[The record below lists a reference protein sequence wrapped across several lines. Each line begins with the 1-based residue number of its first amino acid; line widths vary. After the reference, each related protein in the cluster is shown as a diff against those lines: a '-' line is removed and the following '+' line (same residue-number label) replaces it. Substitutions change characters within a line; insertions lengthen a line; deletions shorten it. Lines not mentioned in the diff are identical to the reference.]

1 VLALLFKI
9 EDCSLMTSSTGL
21 IFALAWR
28 DFTKLPTPIWGGLA
42 GSFLMLLLLY
52 SVGQVPL
59 SYNIRNLTVRWKTTV
74 MTGLAFTLVL
84 GLLTVML
91 AFVAGMKRMTEQS
104 GHPENVMVMSDGATD
119 ESFSSLGFSD
129 IGDIETQP
137 GVEKLGDKWLCS
149 KETYLVAN
157 QPVDHPQSGRPD
169 RRFLQI
175 RGIDDPEISAQV
187 HRVELFPDSAWF
199 SGAGVQAVPG
209 KETPA
214 IEVVLGE
221 AVARELGND
230 RLPEVREKARNPKRL
245 DVGDTFEMAERTFVV
260 SGVMKS
266 SGSTFDS
273 EVWGKRSVL
282 GKKFGKETYTTLLLK
297 AKNAQ
302 EAKSLTELL
311 KNYTKAALNA
321 QLETKYFDSLNATN
335 IQFTIAIL
343 FVTVFIAIG
352 GVFGVM
358 NTMYAAISQRIK
370 DIGVLRLVGFS
381 RMHILI
387 SFLLESLVI
396 AMVGGAVGC
405 AVGSLV
411 DGFTASSVLSAGAG
425 GGFKTVSL
433 RLTVDAFTLSCCFL
447 LTVIMGFIGGFLPA
461 FSAVRL
467 KPLEAL
473 R

>member
-1 VLALLFKI
+1 MAMNFYPGI
-9 EDCSLMTSSTGL
+9 T
-21 IFALAWR
+21 FALAWR
-28 DFTKLPTPIWGGLA
+28 DFANLPTPVVGALA
-42 GSFLMLLLLY
+42 GSFVLLLLLY
-52 SVGQVPL
+52 VAGQVPL

-84 GLLTVML
+84 SLLTVML
-91 AFVAGMKRMTEQS
+91 AFVAGMRKMTEQS

-119 ESFSSLGFSD
+119 ESFSSLGYSD

-137 GVEKLGDKWLCS
+137 GVERLGDRWLCS

-157 QPVDHPQSGRPD
+157 QPVANPQPGRPE

-175 RGIDDPEISAQV
+175 RGIDDPEISAGV
-187 HRVELFPDSAWF
+187 HRVELFPGHTWF
-199 SGAGVQAVPG
+199 SGAGVQAVEG
-209 KETPA
+209 EKDPA

-221 AVARELGND
+221 AVARELGRD
-230 RLPEVREKARNPKRL
+230 RTPEERAKAKNPDRL
-245 DVGDTFEMAERTFVV
+245 DVGDTIRLADRTFIVA
-260 SGVMKS
+260 GVMKS

-282 GKKFGKETYTTLLLK
+282 GKKFGKETYTTLQLR
-297 AKNAQ
+297 
-302 EAKSLTELL
+302 AKSAKDAAQLTELL
-311 KNYTKAALNA
+311 SNYTKAALNA
-321 QLETKYFDSLNATN
+321 QLETKYFASLNATN
-335 IQFTIAIL
+335 VQFTIAIL

-381 RMHILI
+381 RAHILI
-387 SFLLESLVI
+387 SFLLESLLI
-396 AMVGGAVGC
+396 AMIGGAVGC
-405 AVGSLV
+405 AIGALA
-411 DGFTASSVLSAGAG
+411 DGVTASSVLSSGAG

-433 RLTVDAFTLSCCFL
+433 RLTVDALTLAYCFL
-447 LTVIMGFIGGFLPA
+447 LTVIMGFVGGFLPA

-467 KPLEAL
+467 KPLDAL

>member
-1 VLALLFKI
+1 
-9 EDCSLMTSSTGL
+9 MTSSTGL

-28 DFTKLPTPIWGGLA
+28 DFAKLPTPIWGALA
-42 GSFLMLLLLY
+42 GSFLMLVLLY

-104 GHPENVMVMSDGATD
+104 GHPDNVMVMSDGATD

-137 GVEKLGDKWLCS
+137 GVEKLGDRWLCS

-157 QPVDHPQSGRPD
+157 QPVDHPQPGRPD
-169 RRFLQI
+169 RRFIQI
-175 RGIDDPEISAQV
+175 RGVDDPEISAIV
-187 HRVELFPDSAWF
+187 HRVELFPESKWF
-199 SGAGVQAVPG
+199 SGAGVQAVAGEGTPG
-209 KETPA
+209 
-214 IEVVLGE
+214 IEVVVGE

-230 RLPEVREKARNPKRL
+230 RLPEVRAKAKNPKRL
-245 DVGDTFEMAERTFVV
+245 DVGDTFQMAERTFVV

-297 AKNAQ
+297 AKSPKDANAL
-302 EAKSLTELL
+302 AELL

-381 RMHILI
+381 RLHILI

-396 AMVGGAVGC
+396 AMAGGAVGC

-433 RLTVDAFTLSCCFL
+433 RLTVDAFTLASCFL
-447 LTVIMGFIGGFLPA
+447 LTVVMGFIGGFLPA

-467 KPLEAL
+467 KPLDAL